1 MGVLETAILW
11 ALGVAK
17 FNSGMTLVR
26 MASDDLFNLSNLSF
40 FFSATDQLC
49 KLLFSLCCCFLIST
63 MKTKASTALSCCQDE
78 SSTHP
83 ATGSIWHIC
92 LF

>member
-26 MASDDLFNLSNLSF
+26 MASDDFFNLSNLSF

-83 ATGSIWHIC
+83 ATGNIWHIC